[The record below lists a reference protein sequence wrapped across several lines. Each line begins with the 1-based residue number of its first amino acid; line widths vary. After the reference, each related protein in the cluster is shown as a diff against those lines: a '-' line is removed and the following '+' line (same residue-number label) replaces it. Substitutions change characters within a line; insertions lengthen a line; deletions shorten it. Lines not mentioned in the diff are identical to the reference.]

1 MNNPL
6 IVMIIKKKVKVKSI
20 NQGIN
25 KEIKDRIM
33 KRKKKRMNIK
43 KEKNQ
48 NLILQA

>member
-25 KEIKDRIM
+25 KEIKDT
-33 KRKKKRMNIK
+33 N
-43 KEKNQ
+43 NH
-48 NLILQA
+48 